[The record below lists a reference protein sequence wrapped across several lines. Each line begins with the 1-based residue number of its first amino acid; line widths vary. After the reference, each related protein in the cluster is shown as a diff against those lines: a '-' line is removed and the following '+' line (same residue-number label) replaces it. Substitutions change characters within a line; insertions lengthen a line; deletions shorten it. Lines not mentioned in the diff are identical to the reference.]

1 MCSKIFFLLS
11 SVVFIKAKW
20 TIAVCILV
28 CRKMRPIYLRPF
40 IWDHDIWDH
49 IHLRPHSHETFSFET
64 TFTWDHIH
72 LSPHSFQ
79 IISIWDHIHL
89 TPHSFET
96 KLIWDHIHLRSHSFE
111 TTFIW
116 DYIHLRPHLFE
127 TIHLRPHSLETTFIV
142 DHIHFRSHSFYAMS
156 KWSCFDLL
164 LITLLWPTF
173 HFFVGDLKFCKVD
186 QVNYMFC
193 VPAHFLYR
201 GATIVSVLTW
211 KMKDEKRK
219 NVLLRW
225 LKQSQEKIKFR
236 GLWEERCNRI
246 WAKRLTQDL
255 YKCDYFSR

>member
-1 MCSKIFFLLS
+1 VIIKFCLVFPKIFLLHK
-11 SVVFIKAKW
+11 VVRDAKKVEKHW
-20 TIAVCILV
+20 SRQL
-28 CRKMRPIYLRPF
+28 
-40 IWDHDIWDH
+40 
-49 IHLRPHSHETFSFET
+49 
-64 TFTWDHIH
+64 
-72 LSPHSFQ
+72 
-79 IISIWDHIHL
+79 
-89 TPHSFET
+89 
-96 KLIWDHIHLRSHSFE
+96 
-111 TTFIW
+111 
-116 DYIHLRPHLFE
+116 
-127 TIHLRPHSLETTFIV
+127 
-142 DHIHFRSHSFYAMS
+142 RSHSFYAMS